1 MRYRT
6 KPRIHNRGI
15 WNDWEALKEMFK
27 FLVIR
32 ELQIKMTLR
41 FQLTQ
46 SEWVRSKTQVTEHV
60 AEDVKRNTL
69 QLLLGL
75 QTGTTILEINLE
87 IPQKIGNR
95 STWRSSY
102 TNLVHIPKRCPTTAQ
117 GHMLHYVHES
127 LICDSQM
134 LETTQMPNNRRKD
147 TENVVHL
154 HNKILLSS

>member
-1 MRYRT
+1 
-6 KPRIHNRGI
+6 
-15 WNDWEALKEMFK
+15 MFK

-41 FQLTQ
+41 FHLTQ

-95 STWRSSY
+95 ST
-102 TNLVHIPKRCPTTAQ
+102 
-117 GHMLHYVHES
+117 
-127 LICDSQM
+127 
-134 LETTQMPNNRRKD
+134 
-147 TENVVHL
+147 
-154 HNKILLSS
+154 

>member
-15 WNDWEALKEMFK
+15 WNDWETLKEMFK

-32 ELQIKMTLR
+32 ELQIKITLI
-41 FQLTQ
+41 FHLTQ
-46 SEWVRSKTQVTEHV
+46 SEWLRSKTPVTAHV
-60 AEDVKRNTL
+60 AEHVERNTL

-87 IPQKIGNR
+87 IPKKIGNR

-102 TNLVHIPKRCPTTAQ
+102 TNLVHILKRCPTTTH
-117 GHMLHYVHES
+117 GYMLHYFHES

-154 HNKILLSS
+154 HNKILLSY

>member
-1 MRYRT
+1 MRYWT
-6 KPRIHNRGI
+6 KLIIHNRGI
-15 WNDWEALKEMFK
+15 WNDWETLKEMFK

-32 ELQIKMTLR
+32 ESQIKMSLIFHLSR
-41 FQLTQ
+41 
-46 SEWVRSKTQVTEHV
+46 SEWLRSKTQVRAHV
-60 AEDVKRNTL
+60 AEHVEKNTL

-134 LETTQMPNNRRKD
+134 LETTQMLNNRRKD

-154 HNKILLSS
+154 HNKILLSY